1 MPISPEVLSVP
12 EKWKLHGTPLG
23 NGSVLN
29 CMWVGE
35 GTVYKAGES
44 DPLGR
49 DGPESSTVSLG
60 RDPWTWGYAVLLRTL
75 ELDLGKLLQDRN
87 SSEL

>member
-1 MPISPEVLSVP
+1 MTISPEVLSVP
-12 EKWKLHGTPLG
+12 EKQKLHGTPLG

-35 GTVYKAGES
+35 CTMYKAGES

-49 DGPESSTVSLG
+49 DGPERSTVSLG
-60 RDPWTWGYAVLLRTL
+60 RDP
-75 ELDLGKLLQDRN
+75 
-87 SSEL
+87 